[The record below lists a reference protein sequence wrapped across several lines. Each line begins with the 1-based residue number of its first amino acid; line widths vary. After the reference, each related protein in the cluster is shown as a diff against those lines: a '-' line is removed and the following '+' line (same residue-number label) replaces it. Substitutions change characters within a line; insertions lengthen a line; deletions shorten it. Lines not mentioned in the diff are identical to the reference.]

1 MRSFS
6 WRLPP
11 GVVWVFASAAIL
23 VIDAIFLEAGGRRAL
38 ANWGI
43 IYVAYSHTIGVAKS
57 AARPTIC
64 QIATVRSVLE
74 QRLGI
79 EGSKADDDRRRQP
92 INIEGDHG
100 RFSGER
106 STSRTATPAR

>member
-1 MRSFS
+1 MRAFS

-11 GVVWVFASAAIL
+11 GVVWLFLSAL
-23 VIDAIFLEAGGRRAL
+23 SGRRAL
-38 ANWGI
+38 ANSGI
-43 IYVAYSHTIGVAKS
+43 IYVAYSHTIAVAKS

-64 QIATVRSVLE
+64 QIATVRSVME
-74 QRLGI
+74 QRLGV